1 MFESIFLLTFV
12 LSQVFFFLAT
22 GRKASIFLFILPWS
36 ILTGILAFYGFFSN
50 TVARPPRFTL
60 VFIGS
65 ILLCVVL
72 IRLMRYDKINVNYL
86 LSVHVM
92 RIPVELVLYQQY
104 LMGKVPELMT
114 FAGWNFDI
122 IMGISALLLLIYK
135 MVTGKEIG
143 NRFLLWWNGIGILF
157 LTSIVAMAVLASPT
171 PIQLLAFHQPNV
183 AVLEFPYVW
192 LPSVIVPIVFMAH
205 WFGIKV
211 INF

>member
-1 MFESIFLLTFV
+1 MFESIFLLSFV

-50 TVARPPRFTL
+50 TVVRPPRFTL

-72 IRLMRYDKINVNYL
+72 IRLIGYDKINVNYL

-92 RIPVELVLYQQY
+92 RIPVELVLDQQY

-143 NRFLLWWNGIGILF
+143 RRFMLWWNGIGILF

-171 PIQLLAFHQPNV
+171 PIQLFAFHQPNV